1 MFYKRGEVKLSNK
14 SQEIYDK
21 LIDHGSDLYMI
32 KMNLISLLFTKKSN
46 IGIV

>member
-1 MFYKRGEVKLSNK
+1 MFYKRGEVKISNK

>member
-32 KMNLISLLFTKKSN
+32 KNEFDFSFYLQRNQT
-46 IGIV
+46 